1 MSSTSAAKKSGAAFL
16 PRVPMQS
23 VESFAGNAE
32 ANMWSEPR
40 KPVQS
45 AEGGGGKLEGET
57 GRRVVGWC
65 CGSV

>member
-1 MSSTSAAKKSGAAFL
+1 MPML
-16 PRVPMQS
+16 PMQS
-23 VESFAGNAE
+23 VESLAGNDE

-57 GRRVVGWC
+57 GRKVVGWC